1 MTDKTDHEPRWRR
14 RKQARPQELVDA
26 ALQLFTEQGFAATK
40 LSDIAK
46 AAGVS
51 KGTIYLYFQSK
62 EDLLKAA
69 VQRSITP
76 IFDFADQYE
85 VEELKGG
92 LSNSDIL
99 RNIAEAWLE
108 KFDENRVSGIPKLI
122 VAESANFPEL
132 GEFFV
137 DAIINRAR
145 DLFSRIIHR
154 GIEMGEFRQVSVED
168 SVHLFMAPIIWVQVY
183 DHSIR
188 PFDSQPMITASY
200 LNQHVE
206 SFLAYISA

>member
-1 MTDKTDHEPRWRR
+1 MTDKTPEPRWRR

-26 ALQLFTEQGFAATK
+26 ALTLFTEQGFAATK
-40 LSDIAK
+40 LSDIART
-46 AAGVS
+46 AGVS

-85 VEELKGG
+85 VEEMSAG
-92 LSNSDIL
+92 LSNTDIL

-108 KFDENRVSGIPKLI
+108 KFDENQVSGIPKLI
-122 VAESANFPEL
+122 VAESLNFPEL
-132 GEFFV
+132 GKFFV
-137 DAIINRAR
+137 ESIMARAR
-145 DLFSRIIHR
+145 DLFTRIIQR
-154 GIEMGEFRQVSVED
+154 GIASGEFREVNVD
-168 SVHLFMAPIIWVQVY
+168 VRVNLFMAPIIWSQVY

-188 PFDSQPMITASY
+188 PYDAAPLDTQAY
-200 LNQHVE
+200 LQEHLDI
-206 SFLAYISA
+206 FLGSLKA